1 MMATLCVAAHA
12 FCPASTLGGR
22 HLTTRHSRPRHHVLA
37 VAPTLRDEEERV
49 EVAEQNLETF
59 DPSEATPPA
68 RDFDSGGY
76 VCPPE
81 KCTWELFQYAS
92 PSLRRATVKQFFDAV
107 PKNSLPAM
115 KIWCGAL
122 SPPLRPCSRPPPPCT
137 LHLHLH
143 LHLVLLLH
151 LHSATSL
158 RLIGGPSSGKGTIA
172 PMLSQAFRVRTI
184 GVGALLRAEKR
195 VGTPRALACAATM
208 ARGELIPDELALEVL
223 SGRLANSPG

>member
-1 MMATLCVAAHA
+1 ML
-12 FCPASTLGGR
+12 ASTS
-22 HLTTRHSRPRHHVLA
+22 TS
-37 VAPTLRDEEERV
+37 
-49 EVAEQNLETF
+49 
-59 DPSEATPPA
+59 
-68 RDFDSGGY
+68 
-76 VCPPE
+76 
-81 KCTWELFQYAS
+81 
-92 PSLRRATVKQFFDAV
+92 
-107 PKNSLPAM
+107 
-115 KIWCGAL
+115 
-122 SPPLRPCSRPPPPCT
+122 T